1 MSRHTVEARKGAGYK
16 LEAGQKFK
24 VINTHGHQ
32 VVDFWAIST
41 EDPTEFMSMVHTRS
55 TLTKL
60 VPQAGDILYSNVRA
74 PIVRF
79 VEDTS
84 PGVHDTVV
92 APCDLPRYHLIGV
105 EGFHDSCSNNFMTVM
120 KQYGIGEYRQAPESF
135 NLFMNIPWT
144 ADGKLSFEPT
154 VSKPGDYVVF
164 EAIRPVLMVVSSC
177 PQDIL
182 PINSGNPVEFDIE
195 ISD

>member
-1 MSRHTVEARKGAGYK
+1 
-16 LEAGQKFK
+16 
-24 VINTHGHQ
+24 
-32 VVDFWAIST
+32 
-41 EDPTEFMSMVHTRS
+41 MSMVHTRS

-120 KQYGIGEYRQAPESF
+120 KQYDISEYRQAPESF

-144 ADGKLSFEPT
+144 EDGKLSFEPT

-182 PINSGNPVEFDIE
+182 PINSGNPVEFDVE

>member
-1 MSRHTVEARKGAGYK
+1 MSRQTVEARKGAGFK
-16 LEAGQKFK
+16 VEAGQKFK

-32 VVDFWAIST
+32 VVDFWAVST
-41 EDPTEFMSMVHTRS
+41 EDSTEFMSMVHTRS

-60 VPQAGDILYSNVRA
+60 VPQVGDTLYSNIRK
-74 PIVRF
+74 PIVKF

-92 APCDLPRYHLIGV
+92 AACDLPRYHLIGV
-105 EGFHDSCSNNFMTVM
+105 EGFHDSCSNNYMTVM
-120 KQYGIGEYRQAPESF
+120 KANGITEYRQAPESF

-164 EAIRPVLMVVSSC
+164 EALRPVLMVVSSC

-182 PINSGNPVEFDIE
+182 PINSGNPVEFDVE
-195 ISD
+195 ITA

>member
-1 MSRHTVEARKGAGYK
+1 MSRQTVEARKGAGYK
-16 LEAGQKFK
+16 LEAGQTFK

-105 EGFHDSCSNNFMTVM
+105 EGFHDSCSNNYMTVM
-120 KQYGIGEYRQAPESF
+120 KQYEITEYRQAPESF

-144 ADGKLSFEPT
+144 EDGKLSFEPT

-164 EAIRPVLMVVSSC
+164 EAVRPVLMVVSSC

-182 PINSGNPVEFDIE
+182 PINSGNPVEFDVE